1 MELRELGQ
9 SGLKVSPIGLGLA
22 ALGRPGYINLGHAD
36 DLEHEYDASVM
47 QDHAAEV
54 LQTAYEAGVRYF
66 DAARSYGKAEQFLS
80 HWIADHPE
88 QNDITVGSK
97 WGYEYTADWKIDAE
111 IHEQKQHSLE
121 RLNQQWGESQ
131 ALLSHHLNLYQ
142 IHSATLES
150 GVLQNEEVLNRLRE
164 LKEFGFAIGLSVS
177 GPEQSQVIEQALT
190 IQEDGRLLFDT
201 VQATWNLLERSAG
214 PALEEAFK
222 QGMGVI
228 IKESLANGRLTNR
241 NRSTDFAA
249 QLNLLQTHA
258 QRLETT
264 VDALSIAYVLHQPW
278 VDVVLSGAATSEHLL
293 SNLAATKVRLD
304 EEFET
309 TFRAFHED
317 AERYWKT
324 RSQLNW
330 N

>member
-9 SGLKVSPIGLGLA
+9 SGLKVSPVGLGLA

-36 DLEHEYDASVM
+36 DLDEEYDSTLM
-47 QDHAAEV
+47 QHRAAEV

-80 HWIADHPE
+80 HWIAAHPDQQE
-88 QNDITVGSK
+88 MTVGSK

-111 IHEQKQHSLE
+111 VHEQKQHSLE

-131 ALLSHHLNLYQ
+131 ALLSSHLNLYQ

-150 GVLQNEEVLNRLRE
+150 GVLRNDAVLNRLKE

-177 GPEQSQVIEQALT
+177 GPEQSKVIEQALT
-190 IQEDGRLLFDT
+190 IRNGKRLLFDT

-214 PALEEAFK
+214 PALEEAYR
-222 QGMGVI
+222 QGMGII
-228 IKESLANGRLTNR
+228 IKESLANGRLTER
-241 NRSTDFAA
+241 NRSPEFAA
-249 QLNLLQTHA
+249 QLNLLQSHA

-264 VDALSIAYVLHQPW
+264 IDALCMAYVIQQPW

-293 SNLAATKVRLD
+293 SNLAASKVIID
-304 EEFET
+304 EDFEIA
-309 TFRAFHED
+309 FRSLHED
-317 AERYWKT
+317 AASYWKT